1 MSEFEKCLFP
11 GMSSDQYRVLW
22 VEHRDKVN
30 EETGES
36 RLELNFLSQMLKSTV
51 VSVCSHSMQQP
62 TSTVLS
68 GLSRL

>member
-1 MSEFEKCLFP
+1 
-11 GMSSDQYRVLW
+11 MSSDQYRVLW

-36 RLELNFLSQMLKSTV
+36 RLELNFLIPNVEVNGGKRLQR
-51 VSVCSHSMQQP
+51 SMQQP

-68 GLSRL
+68 GLSRS